1 MWPEWLCDLLGEE
14 VFLSFELG
22 ESHTTMQFSYFT
34 IAEKLRADVELSLQ
48 LQSIPQWPLALSP
61 FLLLIWGC
69 YGRISSSGFW
79 ERAQSS
85 CFRVQCHSW
94 QQKVT
99 FPSFYMIR
107 KSESEEA
114 GRCPAHPGEFG
125 KTIRAFN
132 FHGNLS
138 HIKNRD
144 CHGNMQYDKAK
155 VHFYYFTKYTR
166 RHFRM
171 KWAV

>member
-1 MWPEWLCDLLGEE
+1 MRKSFCPLSWVRVIRPCSSHTLLLQRSSGLMSNSVYNFSQYLSDLL
-14 VFLSFELG
+14 
-22 ESHTTMQFSYFT
+22 
-34 IAEKLRADVELSLQ
+34 LSLPFSCWFEDAMDGS
-48 LQSIPQWPLALSP
+48 LLRDFENGPKAPVLECSVTADNRRWP
-61 FLLLIWGC
+61 FLHFTL
-69 YGRISSSGFW
+69 
-79 ERAQSS
+79 
-85 CFRVQCHSW
+85 
-94 QQKVT
+94 
-99 FPSFYMIR
+99 IR